1 MVRGW
6 LGAGILVL
14 FLVLSIVVAVVMD
27 NTQIPTSE
35 LLLQAAEQ
43 TVNGDFSGA
52 VPKAMEAKHRWDKQW
67 NGTAVVADHS
77 PMDDVDA
84 LFSEMEVY
92 AKTGEEPHFAACCQE
107 LAQRLQA
114 VAEAH
119 KFSWWNVL

>member
-1 MVRGW
+1 MVRSW
-6 LGAGILVL
+6 LGAGILIV
-14 FLVLSIVVAVVMD
+14 FLILSLIAGMLMC
-27 NTQIPTSE
+27 NAHLPTSD

-43 TVNGDFSGA
+43 TLNGNFNSA
-52 VPKAMEAKHRWDKQW
+52 IPMALEAKHRWEDRW

-84 LFSEMEVY
+84 LFSEMEIY

-119 KFSWWNVL
+119 KFNWWNVL